1 MVKSHGNGKFKKTDF
16 SKIGKNVVIEDRV
29 LIFHPEN
36 IEIEDRVYIGH
47 DAIIKGYYKNKI
59 VIKEGSWIG
68 QQCFFHGGGGIS
80 VGKNVGIGPAVKII
94 TSYHG
99 AKNIKE
105 PVLHAELKFKKVIVE
120 DNCDIGTGAIILP
133 GVTIGH
139 DSIIGAGAIVTKDIP
154 PFFVAAGNPARV
166 IKKRK

>member
-1 MVKSHGNGKFKKTDF
+1 MVESQGDGKFKKMDF

-36 IEIEDRVYIGH
+36 IEIGAEVYIGH

-59 VIKEGSWIG
+59 VIGKGSWLG

-80 VGKNVGIGPAVKII
+80 IGKNVGVGPGVKII
-94 TSYHG
+94 TSHHE
-99 AKNIKE
+99 ANDIKK
-105 PVLHAELKFKKVIVE
+105 PILHTKLKLKKVIIG

-139 DSIIGAGAIVTKDIP
+139 DSIIGAGAIVTKNIP
-154 PFFVAAGNPARV
+154 AFSVAVGNPARV
-166 IKKRK
+166 LKKRK